1 MILDELDYTSQ
12 SKKPSLPRLIDS
24 LSIPPSYQGLLER
37 LIGNWVICRTE
48 KEAIS
53 FQKQTSY
60 WNCLTV
66 DGVEYYNK
74 GEVRKNW
81 NMNWKYGY
89 YSESEKYPLYKYYK
103 EDEIERAKDLLINT
117 NMTMKDIAKELNLGY
132 STVKKLNYGTLRHDN
147 NVEYPLR
154 VVNAPLQRANR
165 IK

>member
-1 MILDELDYTSQ
+1 MRCIILDELDYTSQ

-53 FQKQTSY
+53 FQKQTTN

-81 NMNWKYGY
+81 NVNWKYGY
-89 YSESEKYPLYKYYK
+89 YSESEKPRISEQQLEEYKK
-103 EDEIERAKDLLINT
+103 EYDSVVNEWKKVT
-117 NMTMKDIAKELNLGY
+117 KELKYEEELKQQE
-132 STVKKLNYGTLRHDN
+132 VLKQQENYRM
-147 NVEYPLR
+147 
-154 VVNAPLQRANR
+154 
-165 IK
+165 